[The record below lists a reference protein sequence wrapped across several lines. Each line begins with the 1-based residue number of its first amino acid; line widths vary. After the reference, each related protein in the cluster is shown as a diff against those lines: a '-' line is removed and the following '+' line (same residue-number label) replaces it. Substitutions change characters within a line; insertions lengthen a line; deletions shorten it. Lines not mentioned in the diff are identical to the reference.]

1 MSAGVLVNAIL
12 RSLSAVLTLACLMF
26 ISSSHAIASN
36 LDDRLLAIDSG
47 RSPPF
52 TLLAIETLMPMKSKQ
67 FDSPSLQVMGVYGL
81 DPLSYDEGSSQGSI
95 PLVAETPQGLL
106 QTLKTMGKGY
116 DHETSD
122 LSASTLVVAQDLGN
136 ITPVEQNLLDEKDIP
151 PLDSSRIPAGADQ
164 GKTQLWQDLNS
175 LADASGSCGG
185 DPQDCCN
192 KNCCRNE
199 QSCTGDSCAQN
210 SAVLAD
216 TECTGDNCTED
227 LSGCSDDS
235 CQQDDCC
242 DCCCCEEASGS
253 LGSGYFGYGAGGGGG
268 GGFGGGGSGAENQ
281 AQAKAKSNTPPP
293 TPVPEPS
300 TYLIM
305 AGAALV
311 VAAIRRKQAQK
322 KNNQ

>member
-1 MSAGVLVNAIL
+1 MSAGVLINTIL
-12 RSLSAVLTLACLMF
+12 RSLSTVLTLACLMF
-26 ISSSHAIASN
+26 ISSSHAINSN

-52 TLLAIETLMPMKSKQ
+52 TLLAIETLTPMKSKQ

-81 DPLSYDEGSSQGSI
+81 DPLSYDEGASQRSV

-116 DHETSD
+116 DHESSD

-151 PLDSSRIPAGADQ
+151 PLDSSRIPAGADEA
-164 GKTQLWQDLNS
+164 KTQLWQDLNS
-175 LADASGSCGG
+175 LADASGSCSG
-185 DPQDCCN
+185 DHQDCCN
-192 KNCCRNE
+192 KNCCHKE
-199 QSCTGDSCAQN
+199 QSCTGNSCAQN
-210 SAVLAD
+210 SAAQTD
-216 TECTGDNCTED
+216 TDCTGDNCTED

-242 DCCCCEEASGS
+242 ECCCCEEASGS
-253 LGSGYFGYGAGGGGG
+253 LGSGSFGYGAGGGGG
-268 GGFGGGGSGAENQ
+268 GGFGGGAGASSQ
-281 AQAKAKSNTPPP
+281 AQSKAKSNTPPP

-311 VAAIRRKQAQK
+311 VAALRRKQAQK
-322 KNNQ
+322 KNSQ